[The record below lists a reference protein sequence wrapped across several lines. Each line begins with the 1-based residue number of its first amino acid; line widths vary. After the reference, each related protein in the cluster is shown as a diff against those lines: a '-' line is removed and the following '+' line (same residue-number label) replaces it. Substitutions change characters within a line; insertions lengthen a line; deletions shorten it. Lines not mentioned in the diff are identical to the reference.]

1 MPKVFQVRRG
11 CKAYLGWVLVLL
23 CAVVMSF
30 ASPSVGQAA
39 PGLTH
44 PTDTTDEVVS
54 GGFPD
59 AAGQLPRSAKSDL
72 PDDVRVWF
80 NTKAD
85 AFGQSLRE
93 YLPDSVKI
101 PPEAP
106 IEVGT
111 PTQVVTWS
119 ARMLRG
125 TYNPDSAVTPI
136 DMWVAPVSIDDR
148 ELGVVV
154 YALDEKD
161 LYPLSPPA
169 HVETLAPKATA
180 GVPEPTSN
188 SRENNSLVASG
199 FVPEP
204 KNSHLPVR
212 SEPPGASYVLPD
224 LAHALLATSP
234 DSVRSSRPVYDPI
247 VHGWFML
254 NEERLLPVSNA
265 ARARV
270 VGEVTLA
277 QVQEAVQSW
286 WGTVS
291 PTPTPTS
298 EALPTNNNTLVW
310 VVILAVA
317 IVGVALLV
325 VWLTFRWQ
333 SRTEDVAEVLSLPDP
348 ELIMVPTSAP
358 TSAIP
363 TLAVNGSEGEAH

>member
-1 MPKVFQVRRG
+1 MPTVFQVRRG
-11 CKAYLGWVLVLL
+11 CKAFLGWVLVLL
-23 CAVVMSF
+23 SAAVMSF

-39 PGLTH
+39 PGPTH
-44 PTDTTDEVVS
+44 PTDTTDEVVTGS
-54 GGFPD
+54 VPG
-59 AAGQLPRSAKSDL
+59 AVGQLPRSAKSDL

-80 NTKAD
+80 NTKAA

-93 YLPDSVKI
+93 YLPDSVKVS
-101 PPEAP
+101 PEAP

-136 DMWVAPVSIDDR
+136 DMWVAPVSIDNR

-154 YALDEKD
+154 YVSDEKG
-161 LYPLSPPA
+161 LYPLSQPA

-188 SRENNSLVASG
+188 SRDNNSLVAG
-199 FVPEP
+199 GYVPEP

-212 SEPPGASYVLPD
+212 SEAPGASYVLPD

-234 DSVRSSRPVYDPI
+234 DSARSSRPVYDPI
-247 VHGWFML
+247 VRGWFML

-270 VGEVTLA
+270 VGEVTLV

-291 PTPTPTS
+291 PTPTPTV
-298 EALPTNNNTLVW
+298 ETLPTNNNTLVW

-363 TLAVNGSEGEAH
+363 TLAVNSSEGEAH